1 MKKFADLP
9 LFRITVPLHALFLL
23 SASIQSSADP
33 VNVNMLSKEMPD
45 IVYTPANFM
54 QWDGWTKAYA
64 LASLIAVLVLVIVRL
79 IRKAPFD
86 LLRDLGICAAAYLA
100 GMALILLWS
109 FSENHRWL
117 VSMPIEII
125 LMIARWTWLPHTLGW
140 LVLRFYLFRYRF
152 QWKKWGHSSGL

>member
-64 LASLIAVLVLVIVRL
+64 VVMLIAAAVLIAWRCAKRQPMRLVW
-79 IRKAPFD
+79 D
-86 LLRDLGICAAAYLA
+86 LSVIAGAYLA
-100 GMALILLWS
+100 GSVIIRLWS
-109 FSENHRWL
+109 FL
-117 VSMPIEII
+117 CGAVPVLAIPIEIV
-125 LMIARWTWLPHTLGW
+125 LMLARWTWLPHTLGVP
-140 LVLRFYLFRYRF
+140 VLLFYLERDRIRRER
-152 QWKKWGHSSGL
+152 WGHDSQL